1 MRRLSLATNLILC
14 GLAYPPGMAS
24 AESSSRNG
32 ERIRTAIMRAEPAKL
47 DAFTLTSRSR
57 LDPDFYRDA
66 PSKSCFSIALDICL
80 GATSAKPPV
89 AGPEIMKRPFK

>member
-14 GLAYPPGMAS
+14 GLAYPPDMAS
-24 AESSSRNG
+24 AESSPRNG
-32 ERIRTAIMRAEPAKL
+32 ER
-47 DAFTLTSRSR
+47 TSRSR

-66 PSKSCFSIALDICL
+66 PSKSCFTLALNICL